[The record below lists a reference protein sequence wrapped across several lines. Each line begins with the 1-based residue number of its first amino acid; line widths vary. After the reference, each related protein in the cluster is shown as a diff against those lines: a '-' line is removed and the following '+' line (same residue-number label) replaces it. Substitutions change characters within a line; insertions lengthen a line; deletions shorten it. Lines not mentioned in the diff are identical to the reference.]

1 MSGFSSETSL
11 ESGRLNETRTEGRA
25 VAQSDP
31 SQPGA
36 SKLIIDTDWKSQ
48 AQAEKE
54 RLSAA
59 EKAPVPTA
67 PGAPGAP
74 APAGEAAKAT
84 LFTELVRM
92 LATQALLYMGAF
104 PDPETG
110 RAVVA
115 LDMAKIHVDMLADLE
130 AKTKGN
136 LNETEARL
144 LQRTVHELR
153 MEFVETSKAVAKAV
167 EEGRIAPAAAG
178 SQGPA
183 PSVLPPLSP

>member
-1 MSGFSSETSL
+1 
-11 ESGRLNETRTEGRA
+11 
-25 VAQSDP
+25 VAQTDP
-31 SQPGA
+31 SQSGV
-36 SKLIIDTDWKSQ
+36 SKLIVDTDWKSQ

-54 RLSAA
+54 RLSVS
-59 EKAPVPTA
+59 EKARAA
-67 PGAPGAP
+67 PPMGPAASGAA
-74 APAGEAAKAT
+74 APAGEPAKAT

-115 LDMAKIHVDMLADLE
+115 LDMAKIHIEMLADLE
-130 AKTKGN
+130 AKTTGH

-153 MEFVETSKAVAKAV
+153 MEFVEISKAVAKAV

-178 SQGPA
+178 AAGLPVA
-183 PSVLPPLSP
+183 PQPPGVR

>member
-1 MSGFSSETSL
+1 M
-11 ESGRLNETRTEGRA
+11 
-25 VAQSDP
+25 AQSEP
-31 SQPGA
+31 SQPGS

-59 EKAPVPTA
+59 EKPKAAAPSGV
-67 PGAPGAP
+67 PGAP
-74 APAGEAAKAT
+74 APAGEQAKAT
-84 LFTELVRM
+84 LFSELVRM

-115 LDMAKIHVDMLADLE
+115 LDMAKIHIDMLADLE
-130 AKTKGN
+130 VKTKGN
-136 LNETEARL
+136 LSEPEARI

-153 MEFVETSKAVAKAV
+153 MEFVEMSKAVAKAV
-167 EEGRIAPAAAG
+167 EEGRINPASMG
-178 SQGPA
+178 SPGVPGA
-183 PSVLPPLSP
+183 VGASPIDPIQPR

>member
-1 MSGFSSETSL
+1 MKGIAVPQAENQP
-11 ESGRLNETRTEGRA
+11 ES
-25 VAQSDP
+25 
-31 SQPGA
+31 
-36 SKLIIDTDWKSQ
+36 SKLIIDSDWKSQ

-59 EKAPVPTA
+59 EKAKSA
-67 PGAPGAP
+67 PAAPAGAPGQ
-74 APAGEAAKAT
+74 AGEPAKAT

-115 LDMAKIHVDMLADLE
+115 LDVAKIHIDMLADLE

-136 LNETEARL
+136 LNEQESRL

-153 MEFVETSKAVAKAV
+153 MEFVEMSKAVARAV
-167 EEGRIAPAAAG
+167 EEGRITQAGGAGAGGAPAG
-178 SQGPA
+178 A
-183 PSVLPPLSP
+183 PGLDPLRPQ

>member
-1 MSGFSSETSL
+1 M
-11 ESGRLNETRTEGRA
+11 
-25 VAQSDP
+25 AQTDP

-54 RLSAA
+54 RLSAS
-59 EKAPVPTA
+59 EKPKPAAGATT
-67 PGAPGAP
+67 PGA
-74 APAGEAAKAT
+74 AGEPAKAT

-92 LATQALLYMGAF
+92 LTTQALLYMGAF

-115 LDMAKIHVDMLADLE
+115 LDMATIHIEMLADLE

-153 MEFVETSKAVAKAV
+153 MEFVEISKAVAKAV
-167 EEGRIAPAAAG
+167 EEGRIAPTAAG
-178 SQGPA
+178 GQA
-183 PSVLPPLSP
+183 PPGAFQLPGVP